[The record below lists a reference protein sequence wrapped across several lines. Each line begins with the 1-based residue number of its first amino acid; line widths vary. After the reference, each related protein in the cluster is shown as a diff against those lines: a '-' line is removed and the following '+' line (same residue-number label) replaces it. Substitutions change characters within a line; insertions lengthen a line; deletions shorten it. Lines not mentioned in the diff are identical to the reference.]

1 MKKIRLLAVISAIAV
16 MISLYLFINDK
27 SQKEKEQMVEYKTII
42 IANSD
47 ISENT
52 VITEDMLTKINI
64 PSEGV
69 HVDTV
74 LELDEAL
81 GKMTTT
87 KIYAREP
94 ILNTK
99 LIDKDESGTVLGL
112 AYILPDGLRGMS
124 VDVEYSSGVSSM
136 LKVGN
141 RVDILYNG
149 LVSYNVKSGGE
160 NIVLSQP
167 FTTLLL
173 QNIKITALDSNL
185 NTDGIKVSDSKVAY
199 MTVTLELSPQ
209 DSVKLAYGIKNG
221 SVFLTLRPQGDYEWV
236 ETTDIVLD
244 DIVDKAKIIES
255 IKSYY
260 EN

>member
-1 MKKIRLLAVISAIAV
+1 M
-16 MISLYLFINDK
+16 
-27 SQKEKEQMVEYKTII
+27 
-42 IANSD
+42 
-47 ISENT
+47 
-52 VITEDMLTKINI
+52 
-64 PSEGV
+64 
-69 HVDTV
+69 
-74 LELDEAL
+74 
-81 GKMTTT
+81 
-87 KIYAREP
+87 
-94 ILNTK
+94 
-99 LIDKDESGTVLGL
+99 
-112 AYILPDGLRGMS
+112 
-124 VDVEYSSGVSSM
+124 
-136 LKVGN
+136 
-141 RVDILYNG
+141 
-149 LVSYNVKSGGE
+149 
-160 NIVLSQP
+160 
-167 FTTLLL
+167 L